1 MKWSFELNDSQIQK
15 LEEWKK
21 KMFKKGV
28 ALQKEQ
34 YPDPDETMKFC
45 WEEGFPY
52 TGAIGG
58 QFSFIFTPTSIG
70 VAVQAKDALTGE
82 TLELTDYSDW

>member
-1 MKWSFELNDSQIQK
+1 MQFSLTEKELQK

-21 KMFKKGV
+21 EVYAKGI

-34 YPDPDETMKFC
+34 YPEPEDHMVWC

-58 QFSFIFTPTSIG
+58 QFTYCFTPTSIG
-70 VAVQAKDALTGE
+70 VTATVKDYITGE
-82 TLELTDYSDW
+82 KIDLTDYSEW